1 MQRKVANWRKRR
13 ERERERGRDVTRVA
27 ERSVNLNSSLIA
39 TELVSVR
46 PNLCPAGVAGVL
58 VCGSSCYC
66 VVKKC
71 IATINPTRNLCREA
85 AQGLGPR
92 SGPRCGVWGR
102 SPQLA
107 AAVAAASSFFSFLI
121 SSNVAWHKVGVEKT
135 NVISCAV
142 FIPWSSWSTASV
154 HFQ

>member
-1 MQRKVANWRKRR
+1 MQRKVANCRERR

-46 PNLCPAGVAGVL
+46 PNLCPAGEAGVL

-71 IATINPTRNLCREA
+71 IATIKGGQRAPENMGPTTKIL
-85 AQGLGPR
+85 
-92 SGPRCGVWGR
+92 
-102 SPQLA
+102 
-107 AAVAAASSFFSFLI
+107 
-121 SSNVAWHKVGVEKT
+121 H
-135 NVISCAV
+135 
-142 FIPWSSWSTASV
+142 
-154 HFQ
+154 